1 MCKFK
6 VWKNLILAWI
16 KILELKYGLF
26 RKFHKP
32 KIAGLKLYKFKHS
45 KAKVM
50 LNYFLMVYSL
60 ELMTCKVASYKM
72 LVYIC
77 DIEVT
82 TNTYY
87 QPQHKG
93 YESREVNFLLKMFLL
108 RKKYFSKTC
117 FLGRETLCI
126 EMRFYVDIS
135 RKKQIW

>member
-1 MCKFK
+1 
-6 VWKNLILAWI
+6 
-16 KILELKYGLF
+16 
-26 RKFHKP
+26 
-32 KIAGLKLYKFKHS
+32 
-45 KAKVM
+45 
-50 LNYFLMVYSL
+50 MVYSL

-93 YESREVNFLLKMFLL
+93 YESREVNFLLKMSLL

-126 EMRFYVDIS
+126 EMSFYVDIS
-135 RKKQIW
+135 RKKQI

>member
-1 MCKFK
+1 
-6 VWKNLILAWI
+6 
-16 KILELKYGLF
+16 
-26 RKFHKP
+26 
-32 KIAGLKLYKFKHS
+32 
-45 KAKVM
+45 M

-93 YESREVNFLLKMFLL
+93 YESREVDFLLKMPL
-108 RKKYFSKTC
+108 
-117 FLGRETLCI
+117 
-126 EMRFYVDIS
+126 
-135 RKKQIW
+135 